1 MGKRPLSAVDREEER
16 VRYAAARFLLDA
28 GRRPA
33 VGRTNTAKKYAGDD
47 EMTTVMPRKFVDLP
61 SRAEQAREAAIARA
75 AAERDERI
83 ERHLERE
90 APVLQ
95 APELASPKSSREARR
110 DSAPPS
116 SAVRE
121 RRGTTPR
128 APQAAVEQTMW
139 GARPDL
145 IAPAPPEEKKRNT
158 PIPSSRARVTPPA
171 AEPIFTES
179 LVNPSEVAASELAVP
194 SVFKQER
201 PSNPPPKAAP
211 MKAAPAKPQ
220 LDTAPVPFAPAT
232 ADASGKRRRVSLPE
246 LHAPTDARGWAVTV
260 SAVLSGL
267 GVIFAMGMLCGR
279 FGLFHHEEAAAATS
293 APAATAEMV
302 AEAVPPAPPA
312 PPAPEAVAPV
322 APVETA
328 APPAAAAP
336 TAPAMPCVPPTPV
349 AQAES
354 TEKGDAAKPPPPS
367 PESPRKMARSRAI
380 HRVPAPA
387 PPPQT
392 FRSGGAMAT
401 MPKHAAP
408 AAKRPAPPETTVAAA
423 PPAPAPPPPPGAV
436 KIDNDVQAAAAAD
449 KLAKAQLEAAF
460 R

>member
-1 MGKRPLSAVDREEER
+1 M
-16 VRYAAARFLLDA
+16 
-28 GRRPA
+28 
-33 VGRTNTAKKYAGDD
+33 GRTNTAKKYAGDD
-47 EMTTVMPRKFVDLP
+47 EMTTVMPRKVVEVP
-61 SRAEQAREAAIARA
+61 SRAEQAREAEIAKA
-75 AAERDERI
+75 AAARDERI

-90 APVLQ
+90 APALVAQ
-95 APELASPKSSREARR
+95 EPELAPPRSSREARR
-110 DSAPPS
+110 DSAPLS

-121 RRGTTPR
+121 RRGTAPR

-145 IAPAPPEEKKRNT
+145 IAPAAPGEKKRNT
-158 PIPSSRARVTPPA
+158 PIPPSRTRVTPPA
-171 AEPIFTES
+171 EPVFTES

-194 SVFKQER
+194 SVFKQDR
-201 PSNPPPKAAP
+201 PSSAPPKAAP

-220 LDTAPVPFAPAT
+220 VDTAPAAFAPAT

-246 LHAPTDARGWAVTV
+246 LHAPTDARGWAITV

-267 GVIFAMGMLCGR
+267 GVIFAIGMLCGR
-279 FGLFHHEEAAAATS
+279 FGLFHHEDAAAATS
-293 APAATAEMV
+293 APVATTEMV
-302 AEAVPPAPPA
+302 AEEVPTAPTVPPAA
-312 PPAPEAVAPV
+312 EAVVPV
-322 APVETA
+322 PPVETA
-328 APPAAAAP
+328 APPVAAAP
-336 TAPAMPCVPPTPV
+336 TAPAMPCVPPAPA
-349 AQAES
+349 AQAEN
-354 TEKGDAAKPPPPS
+354 TERGDAAKPPPPS
-367 PESPRKMARSRAI
+367 PEPARKMAHARSI

-401 MPKHAAP
+401 MPKHAA
-408 AAKRPAPPETTVAAA
+408 AAKHPAGPETAVAAA
-423 PPAPAPPPPPGAV
+423 APAPAPPPPGAV